1 MVFLIKILR
10 FKSNR
15 EGMADFTR
23 FYKSIVRII
32 AHDVGF
38 DWLMP
43 FQKMSPREGS
53 GSGFFVDKQGHI
65 LTCAHVVENASHL
78 FVEIPSEGDRRY
90 EAEILGVCPF
100 FDLAVIKVKEY
111 KNKSFCK
118 LDSGKTM
125 MEPGMETYALGY
137 PLGMPHMKVS
147 KGIISGQ
154 QYNFY
159 QTDTAINPGNSGGPL
174 LYKGRVIGVNAAGMP
189 AWEADGIGYAVP
201 IQRYY
206 SIESLLYKQ
215 EKPCKLISYPQ
226 YFGFEDYQPT
236 SVDFQ
241 KYIGNK
247 CEHGGVYIKKVLPK
261 SPVSTTGLKKGDIVC
276 KINDVEVDYY
286 GGLNKRWMNEN
297 MSIENMLVQIG
308 LHNPVKITYWNGK
321 TVRKEQFELVP
332 YDPHIRLMYP
342 AFEKIEFEAIAGMV
356 VMNLSVNLIMILGG
370 SDLHQYMKPKNVM
383 QRRLVVSNLLVGS
396 YLSKL
401 NILNKGDLL
410 VKVNDRAVSTVTE
423 FRKAFPKA
431 IEGQYIKLET
441 ESNKLVII
449 PVQEVLRE
457 ESRLSKEYIYK
468 ESNLIK
474 KLSP

>member
-1 MVFLIKILR
+1 M
-10 FKSNR
+10 
-15 EGMADFTR
+15 
-23 FYKSIVRII
+23 

-38 DWLMP
+38 DWQMP
-43 FQKMSPREGS
+43 FQKMAPIEGS

-78 FVEIPSEGDRRY
+78 FVEIPSEGDRKY
-90 EAEILGVCPF
+90 EADILGVCPF
-100 FDLAVIKVKEY
+100 FDLAVIKIKGY

-118 LDSGKTM
+118 LDSGRTVI
-125 MEPGMETYALGY
+125 EPGMETYALGY
-137 PLGMPHMKVS
+137 PLGMPHLKVS

-206 SIESLLYKQ
+206 SIEKLLYDTAKT
-215 EKPCKLISYPQ
+215 CKMISYPH

-261 SPVSTTGLKKGDIVC
+261 SPVSTTALKKGDIVC
-276 KINDVEVDYY
+276 KINDVDIDYY

-297 MSIENMLVQIG
+297 MSIENMLVDIG
-308 LHNPVKITYWNGK
+308 LYNKVSITYWNGK
-321 TVRKEQFELVP
+321 SVKREEFELAP
-332 YDPHIRLMYP
+332 YNPHIRLMYP
-342 AFEKIEFEAIAGMV
+342 AFEKINSETVGGMI

-370 SDLHQYMKPKNVM
+370 SELHQYMKPKNVM
-383 QRRLVVSNLLVGS
+383 QRRLVISNVLVGS

-401 NILNKGDLL
+401 NILSKGDLL
-410 VKVNDRAVSTVTE
+410 VKVNDQKVSTVSE
-423 FRKAFPKA
+423 FRKAFVKPIK
-431 IEGQYIKLET
+431 GQYIKLET
-441 ESNKLVII
+441 ENNKLVILPLDI
-449 PVQEVLRE
+449 ILKE
-457 ESRLSKEYIYK
+457 EKTLCKEYIYK
-468 ESNLIK
+468 ESPLIRK
-474 KLSP
+474 MN

>member
-1 MVFLIKILR
+1 
-10 FKSNR
+10 
-15 EGMADFTR
+15 MADFTR
-23 FYKSIVRII
+23 FYKNIVRIV

-78 FVEIPSEGDRRY
+78 FVEIPSEGDRKY
-90 EAEILGVCPF
+90 EADILGVCPF
-100 FDLAVIKVKEY
+100 FDLAVIKIKGY

-118 LDSGKTM
+118 LDSGRTVI
-125 MEPGMETYALGY
+125 EPGMETYALGY
-137 PLGMPHMKVS
+137 PLGMPHLKVS

-206 SIESLLYKQ
+206 SIEKLLYDTTKT
-215 EKPCKLISYPQ
+215 CKMISYPQ
-226 YFGFEDYQPT
+226 YFGLEDYQPT

-261 SPVSTTGLKKGDIVC
+261 SPVSTTALKKGDIVC

-297 MSIENMLVQIG
+297 MSIENILVEIG
-308 LHNPVKITYWNGK
+308 LYNKVSITYWNGK
-321 TVRKEQFELVP
+321 SVKREEFELAP
-332 YDPHIRLMYP
+332 YNPHIRLMYP
-342 AFEKIEFEAIAGMV
+342 AFEKIDSETVGGMI

-383 QRRLVVSNLLVGS
+383 QRRLVISNLLVGS

-401 NILNKGDLL
+401 NILSKGDLL
-410 VKVNDRAVSTVTE
+410 VKVNDHKVSTVSE
-423 FRKAFPKA
+423 FRRAFVKPIK
-431 IEGQYIKLET
+431 GQYIKLET
-441 ESNKLVII
+441 ENNKLVILPLDI
-449 PVQEVLRE
+449 ILKE
-457 ESRLSKEYIYK
+457 EKTLCKEYIYK
-468 ESNLIK
+468 ESPLIR
-474 KLSP
+474 KLN

>member
-1 MVFLIKILR
+1 
-10 FKSNR
+10 
-15 EGMADFTR
+15 MADFTR
-23 FYKSIVRII
+23 FYKNIVRIV

-43 FQKMSPREGS
+43 FQKMAPRESS

-78 FVEIPSEGDRRY
+78 FVEIPSEGDRKY
-90 EAEILGVCPF
+90 EADILGVCPF
-100 FDLAVIKVKEY
+100 FDLAVIKIKGY

-118 LDSGKTM
+118 LDSGKTVI
-125 MEPGMETYALGY
+125 EPGMETYALGY
-137 PLGMPHMKVS
+137 PLGMPHLKVS

-206 SIESLLYKQ
+206 SIEKLLYDTTKT
-215 EKPCKLISYPQ
+215 CKMISYPQ
-226 YFGFEDYQPT
+226 YFGLEDYQPT

-241 KYIGNK
+241 KYIGNQ

-261 SPVSTTGLKKGDIVC
+261 SPVSTTALKKGDIVC
-276 KINDVEVDYY
+276 KINDIDIDYY

-297 MSIENMLVQIG
+297 MSIENMLVEIG
-308 LHNPVKITYWNGK
+308 LYNKVSLTYWNGK
-321 TVRKEQFELVP
+321 SVKREVFELAP
-332 YDPHIRLMYP
+332 YNPHVRLMYP
-342 AFEKIEFEAIAGMV
+342 AFEKIDSETVAGMI

-370 SDLHQYMKPKNVM
+370 SELHQYMKPKNVM
-383 QRRLVVSNLLVGS
+383 QRRLVISNVLVGS

-401 NILNKGDLL
+401 NILSKGDLL
-410 VKVNDRAVSTVTE
+410 VKVNDHKVSTVSE
-423 FRKAFPKA
+423 FRKAFVKPIK
-431 IEGQYIKLET
+431 GQYIKLET
-441 ESNKLVII
+441 ESNKLVILPLDI
-449 PVQEVLRE
+449 ILKE
-457 ESRLSKEYIYK
+457 EKTLCKEYIYK
-468 ESNLIK
+468 ESSLIRK
-474 KLSP
+474 MN

>member
-1 MVFLIKILR
+1 
-10 FKSNR
+10 
-15 EGMADFTR
+15 MADFTR
-23 FYKSIVRII
+23 FYKNIVRIV

-38 DWLMP
+38 DWQMP
-43 FQKMSPREGS
+43 FQKMAPREGS

-78 FVEIPSEGDRRY
+78 FVEIPSEGDRKY
-90 EAEILGVCPF
+90 EADILGVCPF
-100 FDLAVIKVKEY
+100 FDLAVIKIKGY

-118 LDSGKTM
+118 LGSGRTVI
-125 MEPGMETYALGY
+125 EPGMETYALGY
-137 PLGMPHMKVS
+137 PLGMPHLKVS

-154 QYNFY
+154 QFNFY

-206 SIESLLYKQ
+206 SIEKLLYDTTKT
-215 EKPCKLISYPQ
+215 CKMISYPQ

-261 SPVSTTGLKKGDIVC
+261 SPVSTTALKKGDIVC
-276 KINDVEVDYY
+276 KINDVDIDYY

-297 MSIENMLVQIG
+297 MSIENMLVEIG
-308 LHNPVKITYWNGK
+308 LYNKVSITYWNGK
-321 TVRKEQFELVP
+321 SVKREEFELAP
-332 YDPHIRLMYP
+332 YNPHIRLMYP
-342 AFEKIEFEAIAGMV
+342 AFEKIDSETVGGMI

-370 SDLHQYMKPKNVM
+370 SELYQYMKPKNVM
-383 QRRLVVSNLLVGS
+383 QRRLVISNVLVGS

-401 NILNKGDLL
+401 NILSKGDLL
-410 VKVNDRAVSTVTE
+410 VKVNDQKVSTVSE
-423 FRKAFPKA
+423 FRKAFVKPIK
-431 IEGQYIKLET
+431 GQYIKLET
-441 ESNKLVII
+441 ENNKLVILPLDI
-449 PVQEVLRE
+449 ILKE
-457 ESRLSKEYIYK
+457 EKTLCKEYIYK
-468 ESNLIK
+468 ESPLIRK
-474 KLSP
+474 MS

>member
-1 MVFLIKILR
+1 
-10 FKSNR
+10 
-15 EGMADFTR
+15 MADFTR
-23 FYKSIVRII
+23 FYKNIVRIV

-43 FQKMSPREGS
+43 FQKMAPRESS

-78 FVEIPSEGDRRY
+78 FVEIPSEGDRKY
-90 EAEILGVCPF
+90 EADILGVCPF
-100 FDLAVIKVKEY
+100 FDLAVIKIKGY

-118 LDSGKTM
+118 LDSGKTVI
-125 MEPGMETYALGY
+125 EPGMETYALGY
-137 PLGMPHMKVS
+137 PLGMPHLKVS

-206 SIESLLYKQ
+206 SIEKLLYDTTKT
-215 EKPCKLISYPQ
+215 CKMISYPQ
-226 YFGFEDYQPT
+226 YFGLEDYQPT

-241 KYIGNK
+241 KYIGNQ

-261 SPVSTTGLKKGDIVC
+261 SPVSTTALKKGDVVC
-276 KINDVEVDYY
+276 KINDIDIDYY

-297 MSIENMLVQIG
+297 MSIENMLVEIG
-308 LHNPVKITYWNGK
+308 LYNKVSLTYWNGK
-321 TVRKEQFELVP
+321 SVKREVFELAP
-332 YDPHIRLMYP
+332 YNPHVRLMYP
-342 AFEKIEFEAIAGMV
+342 AFEKIDSETVAGMI

-370 SDLHQYMKPKNVM
+370 SELHQYMKPKNVM
-383 QRRLVVSNLLVGS
+383 QRRLVISNVLVGS

-401 NILNKGDLL
+401 NILSKGDLL
-410 VKVNDRAVSTVTE
+410 VKVNDHKVSTVSE
-423 FRKAFPKA
+423 FRKAFVKPIK
-431 IEGQYIKLET
+431 GQYIKLET
-441 ESNKLVII
+441 ESNKLVILPLDI
-449 PVQEVLRE
+449 ILKE
-457 ESRLSKEYIYK
+457 EKTLCKEYIYK
-468 ESNLIK
+468 ESSLIRK
-474 KLSP
+474 MN

>member
-1 MVFLIKILR
+1 
-10 FKSNR
+10 
-15 EGMADFTR
+15 MADFTR
-23 FYKSIVRII
+23 FYKNIVRIV

-43 FQKMSPREGS
+43 FQKMAPRESS

-78 FVEIPSEGDRRY
+78 FVEIPSEGDRKY
-90 EAEILGVCPF
+90 EADILGVCPF
-100 FDLAVIKVKEY
+100 FDLAVIKIKGY

-118 LDSGKTM
+118 LDSGKTVI
-125 MEPGMETYALGY
+125 EPGMETYALGY
-137 PLGMPHMKVS
+137 PLGMPHLKVS

-206 SIESLLYKQ
+206 SIEKLLYDTTKT
-215 EKPCKLISYPQ
+215 CKMISYPQ
-226 YFGFEDYQPT
+226 YFGLEDYQPT

-241 KYIGNK
+241 KYIGNQ

-261 SPVSTTGLKKGDIVC
+261 SPVSTTALKKGDIVC
-276 KINDVEVDYY
+276 KINDIDIDYY

-297 MSIENMLVQIG
+297 MSIENMLVEIG
-308 LHNPVKITYWNGK
+308 LYNKVSLTYWNGK
-321 TVRKEQFELVP
+321 SVKREVFELAP
-332 YDPHIRLMYP
+332 YNPHVRLMYP
-342 AFEKIEFEAIAGMV
+342 AFEKIDSETVAGMI

-370 SDLHQYMKPKNVM
+370 SELHQYMKPKNVM
-383 QRRLVVSNLLVGS
+383 QRRLVISNVLVGS

-401 NILNKGDLL
+401 NILSKGDLL
-410 VKVNDRAVSTVTE
+410 VKVNDHKVSTVSE
-423 FRKAFPKA
+423 FRKAFVKPIK
-431 IEGQYIKLET
+431 GQYIKLET
-441 ESNKLVII
+441 ESNKLVILPLDI
-449 PVQEVLRE
+449 IMKE
-457 ESRLSKEYIYK
+457 EKTLCKEYIYK
-468 ESNLIK
+468 ESSLIRK
-474 KLSP
+474 MN